1 VAGSGD
7 VDARDLDDL
16 GMRAALADARRHP
29 AAPFGAAIVDVASGA
44 IVARGANRSRH
55 DAVLHGEIVALRDA
69 AVREVA
75 RPWSG
80 LALYTTA
87 EPCPMCAAAAVW
99 AGVGLVVFGVDIP
112 WLHAAGWEQIDLR
125 AAEVFARSGKR
136 APRLRGGVHVDACRA
151 LFEAARS

>member
-1 VAGSGD
+1 MELCDRYD
-7 VDARDLDDL
+7 VDLHEL
-16 GMRAALADARRHP
+16 RAATGFA
-29 AAPFGAAIVDVASGA
+29 FF
-44 IVARGANRSRH
+44 
-55 DAVLHGEIVALRDA
+55 ALRDA

-99 AGVGLVVFGVDIP
+99 AGVGLVVFGVDIH